1 MKRLTITGNLGR
13 DPELRINPEG
23 NSFATFSVAV
33 SSGNKANRRTDW
45 IDISCNGRLAEFVTT
60 YAKKGNKV
68 LVDGFPSVGAYIN
81 SSNEPVPVQRLYAHS
96 LEILNQLERDTNG
109 DVPTIDTHEYDI
121 PADGNINNIS
131 L

>member
-1 MKRLTITGNLGR
+1 MKKLTITGNLGR

-33 SSGNKANRRTDW
+33 SVGSKDNRRTDW
-45 IDISCNGRLAEFVTT
+45 IDVSCNGRLAEVVTT

-81 SSNEPVPVQRLYAHS
+81 SENIPTAVQRLYAYS
-96 LEILNQLERDTNG
+96 VEILNRAERDTNQ
-109 DVPTIDTHEYDI
+109 DVPVFELYEHAL
-121 PADGNINNIS
+121 PADGATSSIP

>member
-33 SSGNKANRRTDW
+33 SIGSKANRRTDW
-45 IDISCNGRLAEFVTT
+45 IDVSCNGRLAEIVTT
-60 YAKKGNKV
+60 YARKGNKV
-68 LVDGFPSVGAYIN
+68 LVDGFPSVGAYI
-81 SSNEPVPVQRLYAHS
+81 SSDNIPTPVQRLYAHS
-96 LEILNQLERDTNG
+96 VEILNRAERDTNQ
-109 DVPTIDTHEYDI
+109 DVPAFELHEHEF
-121 PADGNINNIS
+121 PADGATSSIP